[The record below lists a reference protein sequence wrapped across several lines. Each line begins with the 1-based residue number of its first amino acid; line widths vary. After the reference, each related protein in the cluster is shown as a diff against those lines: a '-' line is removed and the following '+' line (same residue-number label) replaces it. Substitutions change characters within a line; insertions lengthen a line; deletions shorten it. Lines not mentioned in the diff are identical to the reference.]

1 MIGTMQAY
9 PQSALSRI
17 KAALGHQPVFPVPRA
32 ELWLGSELFQRA
44 GLTDTVPNHF
54 RLAEQLGQDMVC
66 LPVTSDPA
74 HVPDLGYRYFEIDD
88 LAHVTRHGDGFVAV
102 VVDGPFQAL
111 VNQKGLMEVLMD
123 WVRQRQDL
131 VAAYAAIHAQT
142 IELIKR
148 CMASGVHGVV
158 IADDL
163 SADRGPLISPGD
175 IETLCGAFYL
185 EAIQTIHS
193 AGGTALIH
201 CCGDIHP
208 LVPLY
213 KKWNIDGLAAVQHRT
228 NDLVA
233 LKKTWGSPLVIMAGI
248 DAELLDTDSPI
259 ASALTSFERLVGDLA
274 PEGGLIIGSACG
286 LYRGDFLPRIKSL
299 YHHVDGIVRFF
310 RK

>member
-1 MIGTMQAY
+1 MQVFE
-9 PQSALSRI
+9 QSPMARI
-17 KAALGHQPVFPVPRA
+17 KAALGHQSVFPVPRA
-32 ELWLGSELFQRA
+32 ELWLGRELFQCA
-44 GLTDTVPNHF
+44 GLTDTVANHF

-88 LAHVTRHGDGFVAV
+88 LAHVTRHGDGFVAAV
-102 VVDGPFQAL
+102 IDGPFQAL
-111 VNQKGLMEVLMD
+111 VNQKGLMDVLMG
-123 WVRQRQDL
+123 WVRQRQEL
-131 VAAYAAIHAQT
+131 VAAYAAIHRQT

-148 CMASGVHGVV
+148 CMAIGIHGIV

-185 EAIQTIHS
+185 EAIQTTHS
-193 AGGTALIH
+193 AGAAALIH

-208 LVPLY
+208 LAPLY
-213 KKWNIDGLAAVQHRT
+213 QKWGIDGLAAVQHRS

-233 LKKTWGSPLVIMAGI
+233 LRKTWGRPLVIMAGI
-248 DAELLDTDSPI
+248 DAELLETDPPM
-259 ASALTSFERLVGDLA
+259 ASAMTLFERLVRDLA

-286 LYRGDFLPRIKSL
+286 LYRGEFLSRIKAL
-299 YHHVDGIVRFF
+299 YDHVDGLI
-310 RK
+310 